1 MVGRTQS
8 AMAVAARADILEFE
22 LANHPLDC
30 PVCDKGGE
38 CPLQD
43 FTFRHGYPT
52 SRIDGPRLHFKKPI
66 PLSNN
71 IALDR
76 ERCVLCYRCT
86 RYYDEVAW
94 EQELTTDERGVQ
106 SFLTSQFDQPLQSVF
121 SGNIID
127 LCPVG
132 ALTSRVWRF
141 ESRPWDM
148 TPTETSCSK
157 CAVGCSVTQWQRRGQ
172 LVRVTSHENDDIDE
186 GWICDR
192 GRFDY
197 TDVNDP
203 SRLRTPSIRGARAT
217 WADAIN
223 AVAAGIKGKGA
234 RLGISLP
241 QDITNEEAF
250 LFRRLL
256 DGPLKGAK
264 VKMHGRTA
272 IAAPDGETMRIKEI
286 DDARV
291 IVVVA
296 SDLEN
301 DVPIIDLR
309 VKKAVGKRGAKLIVV
324 YPDGVDFDRSPQ
336 TVHIRNAKGAAAAEV
351 RKLASHELLQNPGG
365 LVAILFG
372 DGRGSENMNELAT
385 ACGALAEKVGGKEMP
400 LCRATNE
407 PRADAGARRAGTPM
421 SQIYNDPIGHWVVV
435 VVAMTLLL
443 FVVLTAT
450 AYTVWFERVALGR
463 IQRRPGPNRVGPFGL
478 MQLAAD
484 GIKLAFKES
493 FVPAK
498 TDKIIYVI
506 APAIGVAAAFLA
518 WSVIPI
524 GLWYNV
530 QYWIADVNVGILV
543 IFAVSSL
550 NVYAIVLGGY
560 ASNNKYSLLG
570 GLRSAAQLISYE
582 MALGLALVPTFMI
595 AGSLRLRDI
604 AAYTVS
610 WGPYHGPIPLIILTP
625 IGFLIYLI
633 SATAETNRT
642 PFDLPEAEQELI
654 GGFLTEYSGLKFTM
668 YYLAEYLNVITV
680 AALATLLFFG
690 GWYLWVVPPVF
701 AFFIK
706 VVLVVFLYI
715 WLRGTYPRLRYDTL
729 MRLGWKVLLPLA
741 LANVVVTAIV
751 LVAVQG

>member
-1 MVGRTQS
+1 MPDINLTIDGHKISVPAGTLIVEAAKTVGIEIPVFCYHHKLDPVGACRLCLVDFSPGPPRPQTACTTPVSEGMVVRTQS
-8 AMAVAARADILEFE
+8 AMAVQARADILEFE

-66 PLSNN
+66 PLSDK

-94 EQELTTDERGVQ
+94 EQELTTDQRGVQ
-106 SFLTSQFDQPLQSVF
+106 SFITSQFDQPLQSIF

-148 TPTETSCSK
+148 TSTATICSR

-203 SRLRTPSIRGARAT
+203 SRLRAPSIGGMRST

-234 RLGISLP
+234 KLGISLP

-272 IAAPDGETMRIKEI
+272 IPAPAGDTMRIREI

-309 VKKAVGKRGAKLIVV
+309 VKKAVSKRGARLIVV
-324 YPDGVDFDRSPQ
+324 YPDGVDFDRNPS
-336 TVHIRNAKGAAAAEV
+336 TVHIRNAKGQAAAEV
-351 RKLASHELLQNPGG
+351 RKLASHDLLKNPGG
-365 LVAILFG
+365 PVAILFG
-372 DGRGSENMNELAT
+372 DGRGSEDMKDLAA
-385 ACGALAEKVGGKEMP
+385 ACGDLAEKVGGKEMP
-400 LCRATNE
+400 LYRATNE
-407 PRADAGARRAGTPM
+407 RGALAAGVAGWDSLDRVEALFTWGPPPTAGLPASVKFIAAWDHLPRAGYEKA
-421 SQIYNDPIGHWVVV
+421 
-435 VVAMTLLL
+435 
-443 FVVLTAT
+443 VVLPAAT
-450 AYTVWFERVALGR
+450 FAERQGSYTNLEGTVQFLRPPIALR
-463 IQRRPGPNRVGPFGL
+463 QPL
-478 MQLAAD
+478 MEGWQL
-484 GIKLAFKES
+484 LCE
-493 FVPAK
+493 
-498 TDKIIYVI
+498 
-506 APAIGVAAAFLA
+506 
-518 WSVIPI
+518 
-524 GLWYNV
+524 
-530 QYWIADVNVGILV
+530 
-543 IFAVSSL
+543 
-550 NVYAIVLGGY
+550 LGT
-560 ASNNKYSLLG
+560 
-570 GLRSAAQLISYE
+570 
-582 MALGLALVPTFMI
+582 ALGLPLDYAGIFPIQRELRIQAPEPGPAPT
-595 AGSLRLRDI
+595 
-604 AAYTVS
+604 
-610 WGPYHGPIPLIILTP
+610 P
-625 IGFLIYLI
+625 
-633 SATAETNRT
+633 
-642 PFDLPEAEQELI
+642 
-654 GGFLTEYSGLKFTM
+654 
-668 YYLAEYLNVITV
+668 
-680 AALATLLFFG
+680 
-690 GWYLWVVPPVF
+690 
-701 AFFIK
+701 
-706 VVLVVFLYI
+706 VLV
-715 WLRGTYPRLRYDTL
+715 GPAH
-729 MRLGWKVLLPLA
+729 P
-741 LANVVVTAIV
+741 
-751 LVAVQG
+751 

>member
-1 MVGRTQS
+1 MGRRLRVADVNLTIDGRKLTVPAGTLVVEAAKTIGIEIPVFCYHHKLDTVGACRMCLVDITPGPPRPQTGCTTPVSEGMVVRTQS
-8 AMAVAARADILEFE
+8 AMAVQARADILEFE

-66 PLSNN
+66 PLSDK

-94 EQELTTDERGVQ
+94 EQELTTDERGVR
-106 SFLTSQFDQPLQSVF
+106 SFITSQFDRPLESIF

-148 TPTETSCSK
+148 THTETICSR
-157 CAVGCSVTQWQRRGQ
+157 CSVGCNVTQWQRRGQ
-172 LVRVTSHENDDIDE
+172 LVRVTSHENDDIDD

-203 SRLRTPSIRGARAT
+203 SRLRTPMINGRKVT
-217 WADAIN
+217 WAEALN

-250 LFRRLL
+250 LFRKLL

-272 IAAPDGETMRIKEI
+272 IPAPAGETMRIKEI

-309 VKKAVGKRGAKLIVV
+309 VKKAVTKRGAQLIVIN
-324 YPDGVDFDRSPQ
+324 PESVDLDRHPR
-336 TVHIRNAKGAAAAEV
+336 TVHIRNEKGAAAAEV
-351 RKLASHELLQNPGG
+351 RKLASHELLKNPGG
-365 LVAILFG
+365 PVAILFG
-372 DGRGSENMNELAT
+372 DGYGSEDMRELAT
-385 ACGALAEKVGGKEMP
+385 ACGDLAEQVGGKEMP
-400 LCRATNE
+400 LYRATNE
-407 PRADAGARRAGTPM
+407 RGA
-421 SQIYNDPIGHWVVV
+421 
-435 VVAMTLLL
+435 
-443 FVVLTAT
+443 
-450 AYTVWFERVALGR
+450 
-463 IQRRPGPNRVGPFGL
+463 
-478 MQLAAD
+478 LAA
-484 GIKLAFKES
+484 
-493 FVPAK
+493 
-498 TDKIIYVI
+498 
-506 APAIGVAAAFLA
+506 GVAGWDKLDGVDTLF
-518 WSVIPI
+518 
-524 GLWYNV
+524 
-530 QYWIADVNVGILV
+530 
-543 IFAVSSL
+543 
-550 NVYAIVLGGY
+550 
-560 ASNNKYSLLG
+560 
-570 GLRSAAQLISYE
+570 
-582 MALGLALVPTFMI
+582 
-595 AGSLRLRDI
+595 
-604 AAYTVS
+604 S
-610 WGPYHGPIPLIILTP
+610 WGPLPTAGIPSSVKFLAAWDHLPRSGYENAVVLPAATFAERQGSYTNVEGTVQFLRPPIAVRQPQREGWEVLCEIGQALGTPLAYAGIFP
-625 IGFLIYLI
+625 IQRELAIQPP
-633 SATAETNRT
+633 S
-642 PFDLPEAEQELI
+642 PDPEPEPVLI
-654 GGFLTEYSGLKFTM
+654 GP
-668 YYLAEYLNVITV
+668 AH
-680 AALATLLFFG
+680 
-690 GWYLWVVPPVF
+690 P
-701 AFFIK
+701 
-706 VVLVVFLYI
+706 
-715 WLRGTYPRLRYDTL
+715 
-729 MRLGWKVLLPLA
+729 
-741 LANVVVTAIV
+741 
-751 LVAVQG
+751 